1 MVSICWTTQR
11 RKRQSPFLFVYY
23 FVITWSYRSYE
34 RSVANALQSLV
45 NVRLQHNRMTATT
58 TTSVRSQ
65 QSNDILGVE
74 HRHRYLTTRNARSTD
89 GDDFYESPQQPL
101 SPGMADAFRQLE
113 SLKSLDDPEEYIPAP
128 DKINIDTAL
137 ENTSTIL
144 SSSAVT
150 SVTVSPEQDFA
161 VYKNMLQEIEED
173 EGAASYA
180 EVLDELG
187 GSALQ
192 IDDIYSQII
201 TELGGTKMGPSPS
214 LSTSSSSSSSSPFS
228 SWATKSIPNEDVDV
242 RNTKSDG
249 VTISNEQL
257 LDDALKEAMNEV
269 QLNHPQLNER
279 SILNDKEMMQ
289 EIETIFDRGNAQLI
303 ESLEEIRREQ
313 VSASLFDP

>member
-1 MVSICWTTQR
+1 
-11 RKRQSPFLFVYY
+11 
-23 FVITWSYRSYE
+23 
-34 RSVANALQSLV
+34 
-45 NVRLQHNRMTATT
+45 
-58 TTSVRSQ
+58 
-65 QSNDILGVE
+65 
-74 HRHRYLTTRNARSTD
+74 
-89 GDDFYESPQQPL
+89 
-101 SPGMADAFRQLE
+101 
-113 SLKSLDDPEEYIPAP
+113 
-128 DKINIDTAL
+128 
-137 ENTSTIL
+137 
-144 SSSAVT
+144 
-150 SVTVSPEQDFA
+150 
-161 VYKNMLQEIEED
+161 MLQEIEED

-313 VSASLFDP
+313 VSSSLFDP